1 MRPHR
6 ADHGRGGWDL
16 RHYVRARLHRRLFV
30 AMSSAIFVSLLASI
44 LAALWWGQSRGEFD
58 PRRVEHLVSSQF
70 ARVWHDETERSHLA
84 EQAALTFGVALRLTD
99 PSGRSLGE
107 FGGRCTEPKHTV
119 NVSRETGQELGQVGL
134 CSSWAKQGFR
144 APWLIALFVFAFF
157 LWISAGIVASRLG
170 RPLGKLV
177 QVTREIGSGKLSSRA
192 RLGRH
197 EAGELGILAESIN
210 DMATRIEKQ
219 LDDQKELLAAVSH
232 EMRTP
237 LARLRVIS
245 ELLEDQAAPNKLTSD
260 MQREIVELDDL
271 IDQLL
276 ANSRLE
282 FHALRSTEHD
292 ASQLVLRCL
301 ARKGLPQELFVPSVG
316 EEREL
321 RVLGDATLLG
331 RALLNLFNNAELHGG
346 GMSSVQIARRSQ
358 DAVELSVV
366 DRGPGFSTGEERR
379 VFEPFYRGQA
389 AGKSAGTLG
398 LGLSLVRRIAVAH
411 GGDAEAV
418 NLPEGGARVSF
429 WVQGNF

>member
-1 MRPHR
+1 
-6 ADHGRGGWDL
+6 
-16 RHYVRARLHRRLFV
+16 
-30 AMSSAIFVSLLASI
+30 
-44 LAALWWGQSRGEFD
+44 
-58 PRRVEHLVSSQF
+58 
-70 ARVWHDETERSHLA
+70 
-84 EQAALTFGVALRLTD
+84 
-99 PSGRSLGE
+99 
-107 FGGRCTEPKHTV
+107 
-119 NVSRETGQELGQVGL
+119 
-134 CSSWAKQGFR
+134 
-144 APWLIALFVFAFF
+144 
-157 LWISAGIVASRLG
+157 
-170 RPLGKLV
+170 
-177 QVTREIGSGKLSSRA
+177 EIGSGKLSSRA

-346 GMSSVQIARRSQ
+346 GMS
-358 DAVELSVV
+358 
-366 DRGPGFSTGEERR
+366 
-379 VFEPFYRGQA
+379 
-389 AGKSAGTLG
+389 
-398 LGLSLVRRIAVAH
+398 
-411 GGDAEAV
+411 
-418 NLPEGGARVSF
+418 
-429 WVQGNF
+429 